1 MTIKDYEEVYTLW
14 TTIHGFGM
22 RSLDDSKEGV
32 QRFLQRNPSTSVV
45 AVVKE
50 ENKEKIVGAILCGHD
65 GRRGCFYHVCV
76 DEQYRKRGIGKS
88 MAVTCMKE
96 LQKEF
101 GDDKTKAPQSGSM
114 RDRVNQ
120 ILNEDK

>member
-1 MTIKDYEEVYTLW
+1 MDTYQIRTMTIKDYEEVYTLW

-50 ENKEKIVGAILCGHD
+50 ENKEKD
-65 GRRGCFYHVCV
+65 RRS
-76 DEQYRKRGIGKS
+76 DLMWARRKTRMFLS
-88 MAVTCMKE
+88 C
-96 LQKEF
+96 L
-101 GDDKTKAPQSGSM
+101 
-114 RDRVNQ
+114 RR
-120 ILNEDK
+120 

>member
-1 MTIKDYEEVYTLW
+1 MDTYQIRTMTIKDYEEVYTLW

-50 ENKEKIVGAILCGHD
+50 E
-65 GRRGCFYHVCV
+65 RRS
-76 DEQYRKRGIGKS
+76 DLMWARRKTRMFLS
-88 MAVTCMKE
+88 C
-96 LQKEF
+96 L
-101 GDDKTKAPQSGSM
+101 
-114 RDRVNQ
+114 RR
-120 ILNEDK
+120 

>member
-1 MTIKDYEEVYTLW
+1 
-14 TTIHGFGM
+14 M

-76 DEQYRKRGIGKS
+76 DEPVSYTHLDVYKRQVPI
-88 MAVTCMKE
+88 
-96 LQKEF
+96 Q
-101 GDDKTKAPQSGSM
+101 
-114 RDRVNQ
+114 
-120 ILNEDK
+120 